1 MKTLEIISALVSVG
15 MFIAFLN
22 YGFVLFF
29 LGSVAAGIVSVSA
42 HDSSER
48 LRLRNLGV

>member
-15 MFIAFLN
+15 MFVSFLN

-29 LGSVAAGIVSVSA
+29 LGSLTAYIVSVNA
-42 HDSSER
+42 HDRSER